1 MMIVLF
7 RSRLTAAAGADYGAM
22 ADEML
27 ERARTMPGFVSF
39 KHYGAE
45 DGERLSVIHWE
56 SEATVRGWAED
67 VRHREAQRL
76 GRERWY
82 SWFAIEVAQVVRAYD
97 FERPAS

>member
-1 MMIVLF
+1 MLIVLF
-7 RSRLTAAAGADYGAM
+7 RSRLRAAGADYGAM

-27 ERARTMPGFVSF
+27 ARARTMPGFVSF
-39 KHYGAE
+39 KHYGAD

-56 SEATVRGWAED
+56 SEATMRAWAED

-97 FERPAS
+97 FERPAT